1 MTALKIS
8 SVFKRYG
15 ALETVLDV
23 SMQVEAG
30 ERVALLGHNGAGKT
44 TIIRMILGLTTLSG
58 GTINVLGSAPGSRQA
73 RKQTGFLPESVAF
86 HGALTG
92 REQLRHFAQLKSAS
106 KTEADDLLERVGLA
120 AAADRKIRTYS
131 KGMRQRIGLAQVV
144 LGRPRLA
151 VLDEPTSG
159 LDPVSRHEFYDIVQ
173 ELADGGTAVLLSSH
187 ALTELEL
194 RTDRIAILSKGK
206 LVANDSL
213 SQLRE
218 MARLPIK
225 FKVTATSETAQ
236 GVASELGG
244 RRTNGQ
250 SIELL
255 CQPQEKVA
263 VLSAITALGPVVKD
277 VDVTPASLEE
287 LYRHFSS
294 ISDVGEGRK

>member
-1 MTALKIS
+1 MSALEINK
-8 SVFKRYG
+8 VFKRYSE
-15 ALETVLDV
+15 LETVSGV
-23 SMQVEAG
+23 SLEIEAG

-44 TIIRMILGLTTLSG
+44 TIIRMILGLTPITD
-58 GTINVLGSAPGSRQA
+58 GTITVLGSAPGSRQA
-73 RKQTGFLPESVAF
+73 RAQTGFLPESVAF

-92 REQLRHFAQLKSAS
+92 REQLHHFARLKSAS
-106 KTEADDLLERVGLA
+106 KSEADDLLERVGLA

-131 KGMRQRIGLAQVV
+131 KGMRQRIGLAQVI

-173 ELADGGTAVLLSSH
+173 ELADEGAAVLLSSH

-213 SQLRE
+213 SHLRQA
-218 MARLPIK
+218 ARLPIK
-225 FKVTATSETAQ
+225 FKVTATTDTAQ
-236 GVASELGG
+236 GVATELGG
-244 RRTNGQ
+244 RRINGQ
-250 SIELL
+250 SVELL

-263 VLSAITALGPVVKD
+263 VLSTITALGSLVKD

-287 LYRHFSS
+287 LYRHFSG
-294 ISDVGEGRK
+294 VGEEQK